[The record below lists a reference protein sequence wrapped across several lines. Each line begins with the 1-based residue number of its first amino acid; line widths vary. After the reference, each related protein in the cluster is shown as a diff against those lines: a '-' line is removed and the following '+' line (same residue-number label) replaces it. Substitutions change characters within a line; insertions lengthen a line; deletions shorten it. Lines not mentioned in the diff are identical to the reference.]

1 MWALHFEVG
10 TKTGQ
15 IAPQCQQ
22 RFGKDQVG
30 CHMGLISNVRCMSA
44 NPDSF
49 DPNARNAEF
58 LGFNKRCSC
67 SAKRVQ

>member
-30 CHMGLISNVRCMSA
+30 CHMGLI
-44 NPDSF
+44 
-49 DPNARNAEF
+49 
-58 LGFNKRCSC
+58 
-67 SAKRVQ
+67 

>member
-30 CHMGLISNVRCMSA
+30 CDMGLISNGTVLHLR
-44 NPDSF
+44 F
-49 DPNARNAEF
+49 TQR
-58 LGFNKRCSC
+58 
-67 SAKRVQ
+67 